1 MISSSKFKSFFTLI
15 LVPLVFFL
23 SSCSERSEYG
33 LKSDYEKFG
42 AACTVTTD
50 STSPTVSSVSPT
62 DNSTGNAV
70 TTSVA
75 FTFSEAMTTS
85 SLTTNTG
92 DTTCSGSFQLSTD
105 NFTTCIKM
113 SAAPTASNSDKTF
126 TSTPADNLSS
136 ATTYQLR
143 SSTSAI
149 DTSCNT
155 LASASTTNGFT
166 TAGSGTIKGSVISYS
181 GSSALSGVAISYALS
196 GTTVATTTTDSSGD
210 FTQSSLATGTYT
222 LSYSNSG
229 YVDETQLATLATAGQ
244 TLTVAKLKM
253 LSTSCASTGN
263 ISGTITDAVSS
274 ANVSGV
280 SISIRRGLNT
290 TSGTVVST
298 DTTDGSGAYS
308 LSSADRGWYTLQ
320 TSKSGY
326 TDSTFHVV
334 SCGNVSSQDSSISTT
349 LASGAMRIIL
359 SWPTG
364 SNVTDLDSHISVPNN
379 DDNGTVHLYYG
390 TNAGGVAANDY
401 YVYGSDNAT
410 LDRDDETAPGT
421 ETISI
426 TQVKT
431 GDYSYSVHDFSDMAL
446 TSPDNISK
454 SGATVTVYY
463 NSTTTTYNA
472 PSSAGSLWSVFT
484 FTTGG
489 GLVEVGTM
497 SDQTNPANVY

>member
-1 MISSSKFKSFFTLI
+1 
-15 LVPLVFFL
+15 
-23 SSCSERSEYG
+23 
-33 LKSDYEKFG
+33 
-42 AACTVTTD
+42 
-50 STSPTVSSVSPT
+50 
-62 DNSTGNAV
+62 
-70 TTSVA
+70 
-75 FTFSEAMTTS
+75 
-85 SLTTNTG
+85 
-92 DTTCSGSFQLSTD
+92 
-105 NFTTCIKM
+105 
-113 SAAPTASNSDKTF
+113 
-126 TSTPADNLSS
+126 
-136 ATTYQLR
+136 
-143 SSTSAI
+143 
-149 DTSCNT
+149 
-155 LASASTTNGFT
+155 
-166 TAGSGTIKGSVISYS
+166 
-181 GSSALSGVAISYALS
+181 
-196 GTTVATTTTDSSGD
+196 
-210 FTQSSLATGTYT
+210 
-222 LSYSNSG
+222 
-229 YVDETQLATLATAGQ
+229 VDETQLATLATAGQ

>member
-1 MISSSKFKSFFTLI
+1 
-15 LVPLVFFL
+15 
-23 SSCSERSEYG
+23 
-33 LKSDYEKFG
+33 
-42 AACTVTTD
+42 
-50 STSPTVSSVSPT
+50 
-62 DNSTGNAV
+62 
-70 TTSVA
+70 
-75 FTFSEAMTTS
+75 
-85 SLTTNTG
+85 
-92 DTTCSGSFQLSTD
+92 
-105 NFTTCIKM
+105 M

-401 YVYGSDNAT
+401 YVYG
-410 LDRDDETAPGT
+410 
-421 ETISI
+421 
-426 TQVKT
+426 T
-431 GDYSYSVHDFSDMAL
+431 G
-446 TSPDNISK
+446 
-454 SGATVTVYY
+454 
-463 NSTTTTYNA
+463 
-472 PSSAGSLWSVFT
+472 
-484 FTTGG
+484 
-489 GLVEVGTM
+489 
-497 SDQTNPANVY
+497 

>member
-1 MISSSKFKSFFTLI
+1 MHYPEQLWPPQLLTAAVI
-15 LVPLVFFL
+15 LRNPHLQP
-23 SSCSERSEYG
+23 EP
-33 LKSDYEKFG
+33 
-42 AACTVTTD
+42 TP
-50 STSPTVSSVSPT
+50 SP
-62 DNSTGNAV
+62 
-70 TTSVA
+70 
-75 FTFSEAMTTS
+75 
-85 SLTTNTG
+85 
-92 DTTCSGSFQLSTD
+92 
-105 NFTTCIKM
+105 
-113 SAAPTASNSDKTF
+113 
-126 TSTPADNLSS
+126 
-136 ATTYQLR
+136 
-143 SSTSAI
+143 
-149 DTSCNT
+149 
-155 LASASTTNGFT
+155 
-166 TAGSGTIKGSVISYS
+166 
-181 GSSALSGVAISYALS
+181 
-196 GTTVATTTTDSSGD
+196 
-210 FTQSSLATGTYT
+210 
-222 LSYSNSG
+222 YSNSG

>member
-1 MISSSKFKSFFTLI
+1 M
-15 LVPLVFFL
+15 
-23 SSCSERSEYG
+23 
-33 LKSDYEKFG
+33 
-42 AACTVTTD
+42 
-50 STSPTVSSVSPT
+50 
-62 DNSTGNAV
+62 
-70 TTSVA
+70 
-75 FTFSEAMTTS
+75 
-85 SLTTNTG
+85 
-92 DTTCSGSFQLSTD
+92 
-105 NFTTCIKM
+105 
-113 SAAPTASNSDKTF
+113 
-126 TSTPADNLSS
+126 
-136 ATTYQLR
+136 
-143 SSTSAI
+143 
-149 DTSCNT
+149 
-155 LASASTTNGFT
+155 
-166 TAGSGTIKGSVISYS
+166 
-181 GSSALSGVAISYALS
+181 
-196 GTTVATTTTDSSGD
+196 ATTTTDSSGD

>member
-1 MISSSKFKSFFTLI
+1 MHYPEQLWPPQLLTAAVI
-15 LVPLVFFL
+15 LLNPHLQP
-23 SSCSERSEYG
+23 EP
-33 LKSDYEKFG
+33 
-42 AACTVTTD
+42 TP
-50 STSPTVSSVSPT
+50 SP
-62 DNSTGNAV
+62 
-70 TTSVA
+70 
-75 FTFSEAMTTS
+75 
-85 SLTTNTG
+85 
-92 DTTCSGSFQLSTD
+92 
-105 NFTTCIKM
+105 
-113 SAAPTASNSDKTF
+113 
-126 TSTPADNLSS
+126 
-136 ATTYQLR
+136 
-143 SSTSAI
+143 
-149 DTSCNT
+149 
-155 LASASTTNGFT
+155 
-166 TAGSGTIKGSVISYS
+166 
-181 GSSALSGVAISYALS
+181 
-196 GTTVATTTTDSSGD
+196 
-210 FTQSSLATGTYT
+210 
-222 LSYSNSG
+222 YSNSG

>member
-1 MISSSKFKSFFTLI
+1 M
-15 LVPLVFFL
+15 
-23 SSCSERSEYG
+23 
-33 LKSDYEKFG
+33 
-42 AACTVTTD
+42 
-50 STSPTVSSVSPT
+50 
-62 DNSTGNAV
+62 
-70 TTSVA
+70 
-75 FTFSEAMTTS
+75 
-85 SLTTNTG
+85 
-92 DTTCSGSFQLSTD
+92 
-105 NFTTCIKM
+105 
-113 SAAPTASNSDKTF
+113 
-126 TSTPADNLSS
+126 
-136 ATTYQLR
+136 
-143 SSTSAI
+143 
-149 DTSCNT
+149 
-155 LASASTTNGFT
+155 
-166 TAGSGTIKGSVISYS
+166 
-181 GSSALSGVAISYALS
+181 
-196 GTTVATTTTDSSGD
+196 
-210 FTQSSLATGTYT
+210 
-222 LSYSNSG
+222 
-229 YVDETQLATLATAGQ
+229 DETQLATLATAGQ

-410 LDRDDETAPGT
+410 LDRDDEPAPGT

>member
-1 MISSSKFKSFFTLI
+1 M
-15 LVPLVFFL
+15 
-23 SSCSERSEYG
+23 
-33 LKSDYEKFG
+33 
-42 AACTVTTD
+42 
-50 STSPTVSSVSPT
+50 
-62 DNSTGNAV
+62 
-70 TTSVA
+70 
-75 FTFSEAMTTS
+75 
-85 SLTTNTG
+85 
-92 DTTCSGSFQLSTD
+92 
-105 NFTTCIKM
+105 
-113 SAAPTASNSDKTF
+113 
-126 TSTPADNLSS
+126 
-136 ATTYQLR
+136 
-143 SSTSAI
+143 
-149 DTSCNT
+149 
-155 LASASTTNGFT
+155 
-166 TAGSGTIKGSVISYS
+166 
-181 GSSALSGVAISYALS
+181 
-196 GTTVATTTTDSSGD
+196 
-210 FTQSSLATGTYT
+210 
-222 LSYSNSG
+222 
-229 YVDETQLATLATAGQ
+229 DETQLATLATAGQ

>member
-1 MISSSKFKSFFTLI
+1 M
-15 LVPLVFFL
+15 
-23 SSCSERSEYG
+23 
-33 LKSDYEKFG
+33 
-42 AACTVTTD
+42 
-50 STSPTVSSVSPT
+50 
-62 DNSTGNAV
+62 
-70 TTSVA
+70 
-75 FTFSEAMTTS
+75 
-85 SLTTNTG
+85 
-92 DTTCSGSFQLSTD
+92 
-105 NFTTCIKM
+105 
-113 SAAPTASNSDKTF
+113 
-126 TSTPADNLSS
+126 
-136 ATTYQLR
+136 
-143 SSTSAI
+143 
-149 DTSCNT
+149 
-155 LASASTTNGFT
+155 
-166 TAGSGTIKGSVISYS
+166 
-181 GSSALSGVAISYALS
+181 
-196 GTTVATTTTDSSGD
+196 
-210 FTQSSLATGTYT
+210 
-222 LSYSNSG
+222 
-229 YVDETQLATLATAGQ
+229 ATLATAGQ

-426 TQVKT
+426 TKVKT
-431 GDYSYSVHDFSDMAL
+431 GDYSYSVHDFLDKAL

-472 PSSAGSLWSVFT
+472 PSSAGSLWSVFA
-484 FTTGG
+484 FTTDG
-489 GLVEVGTM
+489 GLVEVGTT

>member
-1 MISSSKFKSFFTLI
+1 M
-15 LVPLVFFL
+15 
-23 SSCSERSEYG
+23 
-33 LKSDYEKFG
+33 
-42 AACTVTTD
+42 
-50 STSPTVSSVSPT
+50 
-62 DNSTGNAV
+62 
-70 TTSVA
+70 
-75 FTFSEAMTTS
+75 
-85 SLTTNTG
+85 
-92 DTTCSGSFQLSTD
+92 
-105 NFTTCIKM
+105 
-113 SAAPTASNSDKTF
+113 
-126 TSTPADNLSS
+126 
-136 ATTYQLR
+136 
-143 SSTSAI
+143 
-149 DTSCNT
+149 
-155 LASASTTNGFT
+155 
-166 TAGSGTIKGSVISYS
+166 
-181 GSSALSGVAISYALS
+181 
-196 GTTVATTTTDSSGD
+196 
-210 FTQSSLATGTYT
+210 
-222 LSYSNSG
+222 
-229 YVDETQLATLATAGQ
+229 ATLATAGQ

-253 LSTSCASTGN
+253 LSTSCASTGT

>member
-1 MISSSKFKSFFTLI
+1 M
-15 LVPLVFFL
+15 
-23 SSCSERSEYG
+23 
-33 LKSDYEKFG
+33 
-42 AACTVTTD
+42 
-50 STSPTVSSVSPT
+50 
-62 DNSTGNAV
+62 
-70 TTSVA
+70 
-75 FTFSEAMTTS
+75 
-85 SLTTNTG
+85 
-92 DTTCSGSFQLSTD
+92 
-105 NFTTCIKM
+105 
-113 SAAPTASNSDKTF
+113 
-126 TSTPADNLSS
+126 
-136 ATTYQLR
+136 
-143 SSTSAI
+143 
-149 DTSCNT
+149 
-155 LASASTTNGFT
+155 
-166 TAGSGTIKGSVISYS
+166 
-181 GSSALSGVAISYALS
+181 
-196 GTTVATTTTDSSGD
+196 
-210 FTQSSLATGTYT
+210 
-222 LSYSNSG
+222 
-229 YVDETQLATLATAGQ
+229 DETQLATLATAGQ

-497 SDQTNPANVY
+497 SDQTNPAKVY

>member
-1 MISSSKFKSFFTLI
+1 
-15 LVPLVFFL
+15 
-23 SSCSERSEYG
+23 
-33 LKSDYEKFG
+33 
-42 AACTVTTD
+42 
-50 STSPTVSSVSPT
+50 
-62 DNSTGNAV
+62 
-70 TTSVA
+70 
-75 FTFSEAMTTS
+75 
-85 SLTTNTG
+85 
-92 DTTCSGSFQLSTD
+92 
-105 NFTTCIKM
+105 
-113 SAAPTASNSDKTF
+113 
-126 TSTPADNLSS
+126 
-136 ATTYQLR
+136 
-143 SSTSAI
+143 
-149 DTSCNT
+149 
-155 LASASTTNGFT
+155 
-166 TAGSGTIKGSVISYS
+166 
-181 GSSALSGVAISYALS
+181 LSGVAISYALS

>member
-1 MISSSKFKSFFTLI
+1 MHYPEQLWPPQLLTAAVI
-15 LVPLVFFL
+15 LRNPHLQP
-23 SSCSERSEYG
+23 E
-33 LKSDYEKFG
+33 
-42 AACTVTTD
+42 
-50 STSPTVSSVSPT
+50 P
-62 DNSTGNAV
+62 
-70 TTSVA
+70 
-75 FTFSEAMTTS
+75 
-85 SLTTNTG
+85 
-92 DTTCSGSFQLSTD
+92 
-105 NFTTCIKM
+105 
-113 SAAPTASNSDKTF
+113 
-126 TSTPADNLSS
+126 
-136 ATTYQLR
+136 
-143 SSTSAI
+143 
-149 DTSCNT
+149 
-155 LASASTTNGFT
+155 
-166 TAGSGTIKGSVISYS
+166 
-181 GSSALSGVAISYALS
+181 
-196 GTTVATTTTDSSGD
+196 
-210 FTQSSLATGTYT
+210 
-222 LSYSNSG
+222 SG

>member
-1 MISSSKFKSFFTLI
+1 
-15 LVPLVFFL
+15 
-23 SSCSERSEYG
+23 
-33 LKSDYEKFG
+33 
-42 AACTVTTD
+42 
-50 STSPTVSSVSPT
+50 
-62 DNSTGNAV
+62 
-70 TTSVA
+70 
-75 FTFSEAMTTS
+75 
-85 SLTTNTG
+85 
-92 DTTCSGSFQLSTD
+92 
-105 NFTTCIKM
+105 
-113 SAAPTASNSDKTF
+113 
-126 TSTPADNLSS
+126 
-136 ATTYQLR
+136 
-143 SSTSAI
+143 
-149 DTSCNT
+149 
-155 LASASTTNGFT
+155 
-166 TAGSGTIKGSVISYS
+166 
-181 GSSALSGVAISYALS
+181 
-196 GTTVATTTTDSSGD
+196 
-210 FTQSSLATGTYT
+210 
-222 LSYSNSG
+222 
-229 YVDETQLATLATAGQ
+229 LATLATAGQ

-320 TSKSGY
+320 ASKSGY

-431 GDYSYSVHDFSDMAL
+431 GDYSYSVHDFLDKAL

-472 PSSAGSLWSVFT
+472 PSSAGSLWSVFA
-484 FTTGG
+484 FTTDG
-489 GLVEVGTM
+489 GLVEVGTT